1 MKKLLILTLLAAIL
15 MLSGC
20 SHHAQVEN
28 QAFLLVMG
36 LDRTADGQ
44 IEMSVQIP
52 SIAGNSDSAD
62 GAASPN
68 GSANYARMSVTGASY
83 EEALE
88 RLDWISPRDLNP
100 AQLKLVVIS
109 RDLAESD
116 ICPNLINHISQT
128 ERLFTATRVAVC
140 EGSAKEFV
148 SSIQPTVGTRLST
161 DISAMFDHYI
171 GRGFIPRSRLA
182 DLYYLMNSVYS
193 DPMTSYAVLEPKALA
208 KSESGDEAQPA
219 SALSGDLASL
229 SSEFESDIPTR
240 YLGAAVF
247 SGGKMRGV
255 LDGEQTICT
264 NLLLNEL
271 NSFFYNV
278 KEASVELIPE
288 GKIKL
293 TVDTQSDPV
302 RLIVKGK
309 LSLSAEELPIDEDA
323 LIRHLRED
331 VKNTIRTAQRM
342 GVEPFG
348 FAEAAAKHFL
358 TIEDWVNYGWKRR
371 YLNAQVEVD
380 LSLATSDA

>member
-1 MKKLLILTLLAAIL
+1 MKKLVLLPLLAAVLI
-15 MLSGC
+15 LSGC

-52 SIAGNSDSAD
+52 RIAGNSDSAD
-62 GAASPN
+62 GAGSSN
-68 GSANYARMSVTGASY
+68 GSANYAQMSVTGASY

-88 RLDWISPRDLNP
+88 RLDWVSPRDLNP

-116 ICPNLINHISQT
+116 ECPTLINHISQT

-148 SSIQPTVGTRLST
+148 SSIKPTVGTRLST

-193 DPMTSYAVLEPKALA
+193 DPMTSYAVLEPKALSEA
-208 KSESGDEAQPA
+208 ESGAQPA
-219 SALSGDLASL
+219 SALAGDLKSL
-229 SSEFESDIPTR
+229 SSSFESDIATR

-247 SGGKMRGV
+247 SGGRMRGV
-255 LDGEQTICT
+255 LDGEQTICA

-271 NSFFYNV
+271 DSFFYNV
-278 KEASVELIPE
+278 REASVELIPE
-288 GKIKL
+288 GQIKL
-293 TVDTQSDPV
+293 SVDTQSNPI
-302 RLIVKGK
+302 RLRVKGK
-309 LSLSAEELPIDEDA
+309 LSLSAEELPVDEEE
-323 LIRHLRED
+323 LIRSLRSDIE
-331 VKNTIRTAQRM
+331 NTIRAAQRM

-348 FAEAAAKHFL
+348 FAEAAARHFS

-371 YLNAQVEVD
+371 YLDAQVEVD
-380 LSLATSDA
+380 ISLTPSDS

>member
-1 MKKLLILTLLAAIL
+1 MRKLCILPLLAAL
-15 MLSGC
+15 LLLSGC

-36 LDRTADGQ
+36 LDRTEDGQ
-44 IEMSVQIP
+44 IEMCAQIP
-52 SIAGNSDSAD
+52 RIAGNSQSAEGD
-62 GAASPN
+62 QGSN
-68 GSANYARMSVTGASY
+68 GSSNYAMMSVTGASY

-116 ICPNLINHISQT
+116 VCPNLINHISQT
-128 ERLFTATRVAVC
+128 ERLFTATRVVVC
-140 EGSAKEFV
+140 EGSAKDFV

-161 DISAMFDHYI
+161 DISAMFEHYI

-193 DPMTSYAVLEPKALA
+193 DPMTSYALLEPSA
-208 KSESGDEAQPA
+208 KSDDSEAQPA
-219 SALSGDLASL
+219 SALSGSPASL
-229 SSEFESDIPTR
+229 SQQFDSDIPTR

-255 LDGEQTICT
+255 LDGEQTICA

-271 NSFFYNV
+271 NSFYYNV
-278 KEASVELIPE
+278 DEASVELIPE
-288 GKIKL
+288 GAMKL
-293 TVDTQSDPV
+293 SVDVSGEQA

-309 LSLSAEELPIDEDA
+309 FSLSAEELPLDQAA
-323 LIRHLRED
+323 LVQHLRADIEQ
-331 VKNTIRTAQRM
+331 TILAAQRM
-342 GVEPFG
+342 GVDPFG
-348 FAEAAAKHFL
+348 FAEAAAKHFS
-358 TIEDWVNYGWKRR
+358 TIEDWVNYNWKLH
-371 YLNAQVEVD
+371 YPYAQVEVD
-380 LSLATSDA
+380 ISLTTSDA